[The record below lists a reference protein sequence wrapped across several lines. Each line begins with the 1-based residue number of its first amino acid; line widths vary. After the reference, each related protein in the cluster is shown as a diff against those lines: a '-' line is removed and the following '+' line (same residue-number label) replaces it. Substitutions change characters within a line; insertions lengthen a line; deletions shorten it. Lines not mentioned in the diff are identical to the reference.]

1 MQARLTAHPPAQAAI
16 VATVRPGASLRIGR
30 AADCGLRIEHSSVS
44 RAHAAL
50 VPDDLGWTLR
60 DLRSKN
66 GTFVHGE
73 RIDDDHPLR
82 APAWL
87 RFGDVLCEFS
97 LQDEAEAEAEAVVQR
112 KRRDA
117 ATAHTA
123 RIAGIERLDALL
135 DASLR
140 GVLELSDCTRGFV
153 LLRAGDDFLVRA
165 SLALDAGALR
175 DRGFSGSVG
184 AVQRVLDAASTVV
197 ANDISREAWLR
208 ERQSVVASG
217 LDALVCVPL
226 RDGEAVIGAIY
237 ADRTRPGTPLT
248 TLDQELLEAFA
259 ERAAL
264 WIVARQA
271 AAELD
276 AAPPAPPSTAWRGIV
291 AAHGSVP

>member
-30 AADCGLRIEHSSVS
+30 GADCGLRIEDASVS

-50 VPDDLGWTLR
+50 VPDALGWMLR

-66 GTFVHGE
+66 GTFVDGQ
-73 RIDDDHPLR
+73 PVGGGTLLC

-87 RFGDVLCEFS
+87 RFGDVLCEFV
-97 LQDEAEAEAEAVVQR
+97 LQDEAEAEAEAAQQR
-112 KRRDA
+112 RRRDA

-140 GVLELSDCTRGFV
+140 GVLELADCTRGFV

-184 AVQRVLDAASTVV
+184 AVQRVLATATSVI

-208 ERQSVVASG
+208 ERQSVIASG

-226 RDGEAVIGAIY
+226 RDGDAVIGTIY
-237 ADRTRPGTPLT
+237 ADRTRPGAPLT
-248 TLDQELLEAFA
+248 TLDQALLEAFA

-264 WIVARQA
+264 WVAARQA
-271 AAELD
+271 AAQLD
-276 AAPPAPPSTAWRGIV
+276 MVPPSPAATAWQGIV
-291 AAHGSVP
+291 AAHGMGP